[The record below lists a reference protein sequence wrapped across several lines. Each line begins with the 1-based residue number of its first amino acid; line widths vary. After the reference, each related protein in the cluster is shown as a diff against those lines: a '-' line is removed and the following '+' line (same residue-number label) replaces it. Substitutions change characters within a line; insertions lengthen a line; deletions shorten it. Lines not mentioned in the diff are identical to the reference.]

1 MPPLPGNRGSRAHGM
16 GFWGRVLEMM
26 RKPKNVANEI
36 DAHVGSRLRLRRLL
50 LGISQ
55 EKLGGALGL
64 TFQQIQKYERGVN
77 RVSASR
83 LALIAAALQAHPAE
97 FFSDTGTTD
106 DGDALT
112 KLRRIHDGMPL
123 AEAYLSMQ
131 PDQRAALM
139 MVARAFAA
147 GDAASS
153 MSLLK
158 AA

>member
-1 MPPLPGNRGSRAHGM
+1 MTD
-16 GFWGRVLEMM
+16 V
-26 RKPKNVANEI
+26 I
-36 DAHVGSRLRLRRLL
+36 DPFD
-50 LGISQ
+50 I
-55 EKLGGALGL
+55 ALGARIRARREAL
-64 TFQQIQKYERGVN
+64 RITQAQLATAAEVTFQQIQKYERGVN

-83 LALIAAALQAHPAE
+83 LALIATALQAHPAE
-97 FFSDTGTTD
+97 FFSDTGTSD

-147 GDAASS
+147 GDTTPA
-153 MSLLK
+153 MNLLK

>member
-1 MPPLPGNRGSRAHGM
+1 MTD
-16 GFWGRVLEMM
+16 V
-26 RKPKNVANEI
+26 I
-36 DAHVGSRLRLRRLL
+36 DPFD
-50 LGISQ
+50 I
-55 EKLGGALGL
+55 ALGARIRARREEL
-64 TFQQIQKYERGVN
+64 RITQAQLATAAEVTFQQIQKYERGVN

-97 FFSDTGTTD
+97 FFGGSESSDE
-106 DGDALT
+106 GDAIT

-123 AEAYLSMQ
+123 AEAYMSMQ

-147 GDAASS
+147 GDTTPA
-153 MSLLK
+153 MNLLK

>member
-1 MPPLPGNRGSRAHGM
+1 MTD
-16 GFWGRVLEMM
+16 V
-26 RKPKNVANEI
+26 I
-36 DAHVGSRLRLRRLL
+36 DPFD
-50 LGISQ
+50 I
-55 EKLGGALGL
+55 ALGARIRARREEL
-64 TFQQIQKYERGVN
+64 RITQAQLASAADVTFQQIQKYERGVN

-97 FFSDTGTTD
+97 FFGDSEASD

-147 GDAASS
+147 GDTTPV
-153 MSLLK
+153 MNLLK

>member
-1 MPPLPGNRGSRAHGM
+1 MTE
-16 GFWGRVLEMM
+16 V
-26 RKPKNVANEI
+26 I
-36 DAHVGSRLRLRRLL
+36 DPFD
-50 LGISQ
+50 I
-55 EKLGGALGL
+55 ALGARIRARREAL
-64 TFQQIQKYERGVN
+64 RITQAQLATAADVTFQQIQKYERGVN

-97 FFSDTGTTD
+97 FFSDTGTSD
-106 DGDALT
+106 DGDAVT

-147 GDAASS
+147 GDTTPA
-153 MSLLK
+153 MNLLK